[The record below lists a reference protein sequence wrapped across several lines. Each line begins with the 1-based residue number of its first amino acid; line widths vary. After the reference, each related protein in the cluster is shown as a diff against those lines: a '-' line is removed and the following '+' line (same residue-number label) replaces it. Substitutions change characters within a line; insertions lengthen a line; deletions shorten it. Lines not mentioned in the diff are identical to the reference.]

1 MKIKLVNDNIT
12 SDYTKNLLRARG
24 VDNIDDFLSP
34 SEKNLQSWE
43 DLDNIKLGIDLV
55 KNTIN
60 DKKPYAILIDPDND
74 GFTSFAILY
83 QYLKRLNPEKEIEYF
98 VHSAKQHGLEDTYQ
112 VFQDKEYSVV
122 FLPDSSS
129 NDGVFAKEINAP
141 ICVIDHHEIDNEPS
155 DNMIVINNQS
165 SAKYKNKYLSG
176 AGMVWQF
183 CRAMDYYFGH
193 EWAYDYTDLAA
204 VGICGDAMSGLEIE
218 NQYIWSYGFSHINN
232 FFLKTLIDKQNFS
245 MKGIVNPTTVAFYIS
260 PLLNAVT
267 RVGTTEEKLHMAEA
281 FINGEKLIPSNKK
294 GHKGELVALAAEAT
308 RECVNA
314 KSRQARILDN
324 IEEKIDIKINKK
336 DLLIN
341 KVLFVEL
348 DDDDDFPST
357 LNGLL
362 ATRLTNKYSRPAIV
376 ARANDDGYIRGSARA
391 IKTENMDSFKQY
403 LEESERSY
411 EVNPTTTMLAFGCS
425 ISSYNLD
432 KFFSY
437 SNDSL
442 KDVELGEKCY
452 SVNFIRDAMDND
464 IDNLIR
470 DVGEYGYIWSNQNDE
485 PTLYIDNIILSTNE
499 IQIIGTNRDTV
510 KFTKNGITYIKFKA
524 NELIDELSGMKDI
537 IMKIVGRCNIN
548 EWNGIKNPQIIID
561 DYEIIDNMYG
571 F

>member
-43 DLDNIKLGIDLV
+43 DLDNIKLGVDLV

-83 QYLKRLNPEKEIEYF
+83 QYLKRLNPEKGIEYF

-362 ATRLTNKYSRPAIV
+362 ATRLTNKYSRPTIV

-403 LEESERSY
+403 LEESEMFEY
-411 EVNPTTTMLAFGCS
+411 VLGHPLAFGCS

-510 KFTKNGITYIKFKA
+510 KFIKNGITYIKFKA

>member
-43 DLDNIKLGIDLV
+43 DLDNIKLGVDLV

-98 VHSAKQHGLEDTYQ
+98 IHSAKQHGLEDTYQ
-112 VFQDKEYSVV
+112 VFQDKEYSIV

-183 CRAMDYYFGH
+183 CRAMDYYFRH

-403 LEESERSY
+403 LEESEMFEY
-411 EVNPTTTMLAFGCS
+411 VLGHPLAFGCS
-425 ISSYNLD
+425 ISNYNLD

-510 KFTKNGITYIKFKA
+510 KFIKNGITYIKFKA

>member
-43 DLDNIKLGIDLV
+43 DLDNIKLGVDLV

-98 VHSAKQHGLEDTYQ
+98 IHSAKQHGLEDTYQ
-112 VFQDKEYSVV
+112 VFQDKEYSIV

-155 DNMIVINNQS
+155 NNMIVINNQS

-403 LEESERSY
+403 LEESEMFEY
-411 EVNPTTTMLAFGCS
+411 VLGHPLAFGCS
-425 ISSYNLD
+425 ISNYNLD

-510 KFTKNGITYIKFKA
+510 KFIKNGITYIKFKA

-548 EWNGIKNPQIIID
+548 EWNGIKNSQIIID

>member
-12 SDYTKNLLRARG
+12 SDYTKNLLRSRG

-43 DLDNIKLGIDLV
+43 DLDNIKLGVDLV

-403 LEESERSY
+403 LEESEMFEY
-411 EVNPTTTMLAFGCS
+411 VLGHPLAFGCS

-510 KFTKNGITYIKFKA
+510 KFIKNGITYIKFKA
-524 NELIDELSGMKDI
+524 NDLIDELSGMKDI

-548 EWNGIKNPQIIID
+548 EWNGIKSPQIIID

>member
-43 DLDNIKLGIDLV
+43 DLDNIKLGVDLV

-98 VHSAKQHGLEDTYQ
+98 IHSAKQHGLEDTYQ
-112 VFQDKEYSVV
+112 VFQDKEYSIV

-324 IEEKIDIKINKK
+324 IEEKIDIKINKE

-403 LEESERSY
+403 LEESEMFEY
-411 EVNPTTTMLAFGCS
+411 VLGHPLAFGCS

-470 DVGEYGYIWSNQNDE
+470 DVGEYEYIWSNQNDE

-499 IQIIGTNRDTV
+499 IQIIGTHRDTV

>member
-12 SDYTKNLLRARG
+12 SDYIKNLLRSRG

-43 DLDNIKLGIDLV
+43 DLDNIKLGVDLV

-112 VFQDKEYSVV
+112 VFQDKDYSVV

-391 IKTENMDSFKQY
+391 IKTESMDSFKQY
-403 LEESERSY
+403 LEESEMFEY
-411 EVNPTTTMLAFGCS
+411 VLGHPLAFGCS

-510 KFTKNGITYIKFKA
+510 KFIKNGITYIKFKA
-524 NELIDELSGMKDI
+524 NELIDELSGMKNI

>member
-43 DLDNIKLGIDLV
+43 DLDNIKLGVDLV

-98 VHSAKQHGLEDTYQ
+98 IHSAKQHGLEDTYQ
-112 VFQDKEYSVV
+112 VFQDKEYSIV

-403 LEESERSY
+403 LEESEMFEY
-411 EVNPTTTMLAFGCS
+411 VLGHPLAFGCS

-452 SVNFIRDAMDND
+452 SVNFLRDAMDND

-510 KFTKNGITYIKFKA
+510 KFIKNGITYIKFKA
-524 NELIDELSGMKDI
+524 NELIDKLSGMKDI

>member
-12 SDYTKNLLRARG
+12 SDYTKNLLRSRG
-24 VDNIDDFLSP
+24 VDNVDEFLLP

-43 DLDNIKLGIDLV
+43 DLDNIKLGVDLV

-362 ATRLTNKYSRPAIV
+362 ATRLTNKYSRPTIV

-403 LEESERSY
+403 LEESEMFEY
-411 EVNPTTTMLAFGCS
+411 VLGHPLAFGCS

-470 DVGEYGYIWSNQNDE
+470 DVGEYEYIWSNQNDE
-485 PTLYIDNIILSTNE
+485 PTLYIDNIILSANE

-510 KFTKNGITYIKFKA
+510 KFIKNGITYIKFKA

>member
-12 SDYTKNLLRARG
+12 SDYTKNLLRSRG

-43 DLDNIKLGIDLV
+43 DLDNIKLGVDLV

-218 NQYIWSYGFSHINN
+218 NQYIWSYGFNHINN

-314 KSRQARILDN
+314 NSRQARILDN

-403 LEESERSY
+403 LEESEMFEY
-411 EVNPTTTMLAFGCS
+411 VLGHPLAFGCS
-425 ISSYNLD
+425 ISNYNLD

-510 KFTKNGITYIKFKA
+510 KFIKNGITYIKFKA

-548 EWNGIKNPQIIID
+548 EWNGIKNSQIIID

>member
-12 SDYTKNLLRARG
+12 SDYTKNLLRSRG
-24 VDNIDDFLSP
+24 VDNVDEFLSP

-43 DLDNIKLGIDLV
+43 DLDNIKLGVDLV

-391 IKTENMDSFKQY
+391 IKTESMDSFKQY
-403 LEESERSY
+403 LEESEMFEY
-411 EVNPTTTMLAFGCS
+411 VLGHPLAFGCS

-510 KFTKNGITYIKFKA
+510 KFIKNGITYIKFKA
-524 NELIDELSGMKDI
+524 NELIDELSGMKNI

>member
-12 SDYTKNLLRARG
+12 SDYTKNLLRSRG
-24 VDNIDDFLSP
+24 VDNVDEFLLP

-43 DLDNIKLGIDLV
+43 DLDNIKLGVDLV

-403 LEESERSY
+403 LEESEMFEY
-411 EVNPTTTMLAFGCS
+411 VLGHPLAFGCS

-470 DVGEYGYIWSNQNDE
+470 DVGEYEYIWSNQNDE

-510 KFTKNGITYIKFKA
+510 KFIKNGITYIKFKA

>member
-12 SDYTKNLLRARG
+12 SDYTKNLLRSRG

-43 DLDNIKLGIDLV
+43 DLDNIKLGVDLV

-403 LEESERSY
+403 LEESEMFEY
-411 EVNPTTTMLAFGCS
+411 VLGHPLAFGCS
-425 ISSYNLD
+425 ISNYNLD

-548 EWNGIKNPQIIID
+548 EWNGIKNSQIIID

>member
-12 SDYTKNLLRARG
+12 SDYTKNLLRSRG
-24 VDNIDDFLSP
+24 VDNVDEFLLP

-43 DLDNIKLGIDLV
+43 DLDNIKLGVDWV

-403 LEESERSY
+403 LEESEMFEY
-411 EVNPTTTMLAFGCS
+411 VLGHPLAFGCS
-425 ISSYNLD
+425 ISNYNLD

-510 KFTKNGITYIKFKA
+510 KFIKNGITYIKFKA

>member
-12 SDYTKNLLRARG
+12 SDYTKNLLRSRG
-24 VDNIDDFLSP
+24 VDNVDEFLLP
-34 SEKNLQSWE
+34 SEKSLQSWE
-43 DLDNIKLGIDLV
+43 DLDNIKLGVDLV

-155 DNMIVINNQS
+155 NNMIVINNQS

-403 LEESERSY
+403 LEESEMFEY
-411 EVNPTTTMLAFGCS
+411 VLGHPLAFGCS
-425 ISSYNLD
+425 ISNYNLD

>member
-43 DLDNIKLGIDLV
+43 DLDNIKLGVDLV

-112 VFQDKEYSVV
+112 VFQDKEYSIV

-183 CRAMDYYFGH
+183 CRAMDYYFRH

-348 DDDDDFPST
+348 DDDDDFPPT

-403 LEESERSY
+403 LEESEMFEY
-411 EVNPTTTMLAFGCS
+411 VLGHPLAFGCS

-485 PTLYIDNIILSTNE
+485 PTLYIDNIILSANE

-510 KFTKNGITYIKFKA
+510 KFIKNGITYIKFKA
-524 NELIDELSGMKDI
+524 NELIGELSGMKDI

>member
-43 DLDNIKLGIDLV
+43 DLDNIKLGVDLV

-362 ATRLTNKYSRPAIV
+362 ATRLTNKYSRPTIV

-391 IKTENMDSFKQY
+391 IKTESMDSFKQY
-403 LEESERSY
+403 LEESEMFEY
-411 EVNPTTTMLAFGCS
+411 VLGHPLAFGCS

-470 DVGEYGYIWSNQNDE
+470 DVGEYEYIWSNQNDE

-510 KFTKNGITYIKFKA
+510 KFIKNGITYIKFKA

-561 DYEIIDNMYG
+561 DYEIIDNIYG

>member
-43 DLDNIKLGIDLV
+43 DLDNIKLGVDLV

-98 VHSAKQHGLEDTYQ
+98 IHSAKQHGLEDTYQ
-112 VFQDKEYSVV
+112 VFQDKEYSIV

-324 IEEKIDIKINKK
+324 IEEKIDIKINKE

-362 ATRLTNKYSRPAIV
+362 ATRLTNKYSRPTIV

-403 LEESERSY
+403 LEESEMFEY
-411 EVNPTTTMLAFGCS
+411 VLGHPLAFGCS

-499 IQIIGTNRDTV
+499 IQIIGANRDTV

-524 NELIDELSGMKDI
+524 NELIDELFGMKDI

>member
-43 DLDNIKLGIDLV
+43 DLDNIKLGVDLV

-98 VHSAKQHGLEDTYQ
+98 IHSAKQHGLEDTYQ
-112 VFQDKEYSVV
+112 VFQDKEYSIV

-324 IEEKIDIKINKK
+324 IEEKIDIKINKE

-362 ATRLTNKYSRPAIV
+362 ATRLTNKYSRPTIV

-403 LEESERSY
+403 LEESEMFEY
-411 EVNPTTTMLAFGCS
+411 VLGHPLAFGCS

-485 PTLYIDNIILSTNE
+485 PTIYIDNIILSTNE

>member
-12 SDYTKNLLRARG
+12 SDYTKNLLRSRG

-43 DLDNIKLGIDLV
+43 DLDNIKLGVDLV

-362 ATRLTNKYSRPAIV
+362 ATRLTNKYSRPTIV

-403 LEESERSY
+403 LEESEMFEY
-411 EVNPTTTMLAFGCS
+411 VLGHPLAFGCS

>member
-43 DLDNIKLGIDLV
+43 DLDNIKLGVDLV

-98 VHSAKQHGLEDTYQ
+98 IHSAKQHGLEDTYQ
-112 VFQDKEYSVV
+112 VFQDKEYSIV

-376 ARANDDGYIRGSARA
+376 ARANDDGYIRGGARA

-403 LEESERSY
+403 LEESEMFEY
-411 EVNPTTTMLAFGCS
+411 VLGHPLAFGCS

-510 KFTKNGITYIKFKA
+510 KFIKNGITYIKFKA

>member
-34 SEKNLQSWE
+34 SEKNLQCWE
-43 DLDNIKLGIDLV
+43 DLDNIKLGVDLV

-112 VFQDKEYSVV
+112 IFQDKDYSVV

-165 SAKYKNKYLSG
+165 SMKYKNKYLSG

-294 GHKGELVALAAEAT
+294 GHKGELVALAVEAT

-362 ATRLTNKYSRPAIV
+362 ATRLTNKYNRPAIV

-403 LEESERSY
+403 LEESEMFEY
-411 EVNPTTTMLAFGCS
+411 VLGHPLAFGCS
-425 ISSYNLD
+425 ISNYNLD

-485 PTLYIDNIILSTNE
+485 PILYIDNIILSTNE

-510 KFTKNGITYIKFKA
+510 KFIKNGITYIKFKA
-524 NELIDELSGMKDI
+524 NDLISELSGMKDI

-548 EWNGIKNPQIIID
+548 EWNGIKSPQIIID
-561 DYEIIDNMYG
+561 DYEIINNMYG

>member
-12 SDYTKNLLRARG
+12 SDYTKNLLRSRG
-24 VDNIDDFLSP
+24 VDNVDEFLLP

-43 DLDNIKLGIDLV
+43 DLDNIKLGVDLV

-155 DNMIVINNQS
+155 NNMIVINNQS

-403 LEESERSY
+403 LEESEMFEY
-411 EVNPTTTMLAFGCS
+411 VLGHPLAFGCS
-425 ISSYNLD
+425 ISNYNLD

-510 KFTKNGITYIKFKA
+510 KFIKNGITYIKFKA

>member
-12 SDYTKNLLRARG
+12 SDYTKNLLRSRG

-43 DLDNIKLGIDLV
+43 DLDNIKLGVDLV

-98 VHSAKQHGLEDTYQ
+98 IHSAKQHGLEDTYQ
-112 VFQDKEYSVV
+112 VFQDKEYSIV

-403 LEESERSY
+403 LEESEMFEY
-411 EVNPTTTMLAFGCS
+411 VLGHPLAFGCS

>member
-24 VDNIDDFLSP
+24 VNNIDDFLSP

-43 DLDNIKLGIDLV
+43 DLDNIKLGVDLV

-98 VHSAKQHGLEDTYQ
+98 IHSAKQHGLEDTYQ

-155 DNMIVINNQS
+155 NNMIVINNQS

-403 LEESERSY
+403 LEESEMFEY
-411 EVNPTTTMLAFGCS
+411 VLGHPLAFGCS

-510 KFTKNGITYIKFKA
+510 KFIKNGITYIKFKA

>member
-12 SDYTKNLLRARG
+12 SDYTKNLLRSRG

-43 DLDNIKLGIDLV
+43 DLDNIKLGVDLV

-294 GHKGELVALAAEAT
+294 GHKGELVALATEAT

-362 ATRLTNKYSRPAIV
+362 ATRLTNKYGRPAIV

-403 LEESERSY
+403 LEESEMFEY
-411 EVNPTTTMLAFGCS
+411 VLGHPLAFGCS

-470 DVGEYGYIWSNQNDE
+470 DVGEYEYIWSNQNDE

>member
-43 DLDNIKLGIDLV
+43 DLDNIKLGVDLV

-112 VFQDKEYSVV
+112 VFQDKEYSIV

-403 LEESERSY
+403 LEESEMFEY
-411 EVNPTTTMLAFGCS
+411 VLGHPLAFGCS

-485 PTLYIDNIILSTNE
+485 PTLYIDNIILSANE

-510 KFTKNGITYIKFKA
+510 KFIKNGITYIKFKA

-561 DYEIIDNMYG
+561 DYEIINNMYG

>member
-12 SDYTKNLLRARG
+12 SDYTKNLLRSRG

-43 DLDNIKLGIDLV
+43 DLDNIKLGVDLV

-403 LEESERSY
+403 LEESEMFEY
-411 EVNPTTTMLAFGCS
+411 VLGHPLAFGCS

-510 KFTKNGITYIKFKA
+510 KFIKNGITYIKFKA
-524 NELIDELSGMKDI
+524 NELIDELSGMKNI

>member
-12 SDYTKNLLRARG
+12 SDYTKNLLRSRG

-43 DLDNIKLGIDLV
+43 DLDNIKLGVDLV

-403 LEESERSY
+403 LEESEMFEY
-411 EVNPTTTMLAFGCS
+411 VLGHPLAFGCS

-470 DVGEYGYIWSNQNDE
+470 DVGEYEYIWSNQNDE

-510 KFTKNGITYIKFKA
+510 KFIKNGITYIKFKA
-524 NELIDELSGMKDI
+524 NDLIDELSGMKDI

>member
-12 SDYTKNLLRARG
+12 SDYTKNLLRSRG
-24 VDNIDDFLSP
+24 VDNVDEFLSP

-43 DLDNIKLGIDLV
+43 DLDNIKLGVDLV

-362 ATRLTNKYSRPAIV
+362 ATRLTNKYSRPTIV

-403 LEESERSY
+403 LEESEMFEY
-411 EVNPTTTMLAFGCS
+411 VLGHPLAFGCS

-485 PTLYIDNIILSTNE
+485 PALYIDNIILSTNE

-548 EWNGIKNPQIIID
+548 EWNGTKNPQIIID

>member
-12 SDYTKNLLRARG
+12 SDYTKNLLRSRG

-43 DLDNIKLGIDLV
+43 DLDNIKLGVDLV

-98 VHSAKQHGLEDTYQ
+98 IHSAKQHGLEDTYQ
-112 VFQDKEYSVV
+112 VFQDKEYSIV

-362 ATRLTNKYSRPAIV
+362 ATRLTNKYSRPTIV

-403 LEESERSY
+403 LEESEMFEY
-411 EVNPTTTMLAFGCS
+411 VLGHPLAFGCS

-548 EWNGIKNPQIIID
+548 EWNGIKNSQIIID

>member
-12 SDYTKNLLRARG
+12 SDYTKNLLRSRG

-43 DLDNIKLGIDLV
+43 DLDNIKLGVDLV

-112 VFQDKEYSVV
+112 VFQDKDYSVV

-403 LEESERSY
+403 LEESEMFEY
-411 EVNPTTTMLAFGCS
+411 VLGHPLAFGCS

-437 SNDSL
+437 SNNSL

-485 PTLYIDNIILSTNE
+485 PTLYIDNIILSANE
-499 IQIIGTNRDTV
+499 IQIIGTNRDTI
-510 KFTKNGITYIKFKA
+510 KFIKNGITYIKFKA

>member
-43 DLDNIKLGIDLV
+43 DLDNIKLGVDLV

-83 QYLKRLNPEKEIEYF
+83 QYLKRLNPEKGIEYF

-362 ATRLTNKYSRPAIV
+362 ATRLTNKYSRPTIV

-403 LEESERSY
+403 LEESEMFEY
-411 EVNPTTTMLAFGCS
+411 VLGHPLAFGCS
-425 ISSYNLD
+425 ISSYNLN

-437 SNDSL
+437 SNNSL

-510 KFTKNGITYIKFKA
+510 KFIKNGITYIKFKA

>member
-12 SDYTKNLLRARG
+12 SDYTKNLLRSRG
-24 VDNIDDFLSP
+24 VDNVDEFLLP

-43 DLDNIKLGIDLV
+43 DLDNIKLGVDLV

-112 VFQDKEYSVV
+112 VFQDKEYSIV

-348 DDDDDFPST
+348 DDDDDFPSA

-403 LEESERSY
+403 LEESEMFEY
-411 EVNPTTTMLAFGCS
+411 VLGHPLAFGCS

-510 KFTKNGITYIKFKA
+510 KFIKNGITYIKFKA
-524 NELIDELSGMKDI
+524 NELINELSGMKDI

>member
-43 DLDNIKLGIDLV
+43 DLDNIKLGVDLV

-176 AGMVWQF
+176 AGVVWQF

-324 IEEKIDIKINKK
+324 IEEKIDIKINKE

-403 LEESERSY
+403 LEESEMFEY
-411 EVNPTTTMLAFGCS
+411 VLGHPLAFGCS

-510 KFTKNGITYIKFKA
+510 KFIKNGITYIKFKA

>member
-12 SDYTKNLLRARG
+12 SDYTKNLLRSRG

-43 DLDNIKLGIDLV
+43 DLDNIKLGVDLV

-98 VHSAKQHGLEDTYQ
+98 IHSAKQHGLEDTYQ
-112 VFQDKEYSVV
+112 VFQDKEYSIV

-362 ATRLTNKYSRPAIV
+362 ATRLTNKYSRPTIV

-403 LEESERSY
+403 LEESEMFEY
-411 EVNPTTTMLAFGCS
+411 VLGHPLAFGCS

-470 DVGEYGYIWSNQNDE
+470 DVGEYEYIWSNQNDE

-510 KFTKNGITYIKFKA
+510 KFTKNGIIYIKFKA
-524 NELIDELSGMKDI
+524 NELIDELFGMKDI

>member
-12 SDYTKNLLRARG
+12 SDYTKNLLRSRG

-43 DLDNIKLGIDLV
+43 DLDNIKLGVDLV

-403 LEESERSY
+403 LEESEMFEY
-411 EVNPTTTMLAFGCS
+411 VLGHPLAFGCS

-470 DVGEYGYIWSNQNDE
+470 DVGEYEYIWSNQNDE

-510 KFTKNGITYIKFKA
+510 KFIKNGITYIKFKA

>member
-12 SDYTKNLLRARG
+12 SDYTKNLLRSRG

-43 DLDNIKLGIDLV
+43 DLDNIKLGVDLV

-155 DNMIVINNQS
+155 NNMIVINNQS

-362 ATRLTNKYSRPAIV
+362 ATRLTNKYSRPTIV

-403 LEESERSY
+403 LEESEMFEY
-411 EVNPTTTMLAFGCS
+411 VLGHPLAFGCS

-510 KFTKNGITYIKFKA
+510 KFIKNGITYIKFKA

>member
-12 SDYTKNLLRARG
+12 SDYTKNLLRSRG
-24 VDNIDDFLSP
+24 VDNVDEFLLP

-43 DLDNIKLGIDLV
+43 DLDNIKLGVDLV

-155 DNMIVINNQS
+155 NNMIVINNQS

-403 LEESERSY
+403 LEESEMFEY
-411 EVNPTTTMLAFGCS
+411 VLGHPLAFGCS
-425 ISSYNLD
+425 ISNYNLD

-510 KFTKNGITYIKFKA
+510 KFIKNGITYIKFKA

-548 EWNGIKNPQIIID
+548 EWNGIKNSQIIID

>member
-12 SDYTKNLLRARG
+12 SDYTKNLLRSRG

-34 SEKNLQSWE
+34 SKKNLQSWE
-43 DLDNIKLGIDLV
+43 DLDNIKLGVDLV

-403 LEESERSY
+403 LEESEMFEY
-411 EVNPTTTMLAFGCS
+411 VLGHPLAFGCS

-510 KFTKNGITYIKFKA
+510 KFIKNGITYIKFKA

-548 EWNGIKNPQIIID
+548 EWNGIKSPQIIID
-561 DYEIIDNMYG
+561 DYEIINNMYG

>member
-12 SDYTKNLLRARG
+12 SDYTKNLLRSRG
-24 VDNIDDFLSP
+24 VDNVDEFLLP

-43 DLDNIKLGIDLV
+43 DLDNIKLGVDLV

-112 VFQDKEYSVV
+112 VFQDKEYSIV

-348 DDDDDFPST
+348 DDDDDFPSA

-403 LEESERSY
+403 LEESEMFEY
-411 EVNPTTTMLAFGCS
+411 VLGHPLAFGCS

-510 KFTKNGITYIKFKA
+510 KFIKNGITYIKFKA